1 MIHLFR
7 KTQALPQASPE
18 VLFPYIG
25 EAACLVN
32 RMGIITVLNDSA
44 LELASTVMPEL
55 MEKNVLKLFPNIPNA
70 EAWRMVLSAPASLPL
85 SLKVPVR
92 TGVVQARLFPSG
104 TGDALL
110 IFQPETGTEEITGEK
125 KDLILVKKI
134 CNHLATQKQDGIL
147 QSLAD
152 IGDHLEAESIWIL
165 VPRQSSG
172 GNGLQFHSPGFWE
185 ALPRSTS
192 NPNDTSIIIS
202 LEGKLTEI
210 GLSRLQSGHAFQ
222 FPGKLR
228 SSLPDPNI
236 RSYLFPIT
244 RQEELK
250 ALIAV
255 EMPAH
260 IPLKSEFPVQ
270 LLSSLLPV
278 WMDRLQD
285 IQNRNEILREK
296 ENLLAEL
303 HHRAKNN
310 LAILAGFLDLF
321 ENSGIPF
328 TAQELGKNIRER
340 IQALSLIYEILSA
353 SPNLSRLSVRQYFEM
368 LLFRI
373 ESNLNSRKRPEKTL
387 KIEDLFISD
396 MNQMIT
402 LGLLINEICLNAYHH
417 GLLHVPQ
424 PHLLVE
430 VKKEGNGLHIH
441 IRDNGPGIPENL
453 SGQPIPDTPGCTIIK
468 GLTGQLKARL
478 EMRSENGIL
487 IDLSLPEIR
496 TES

>member
-1 MIHLFR
+1 MIQLFR
-7 KTQALPQASPE
+7 KNQALPQASPE
-18 VLFPYIG
+18 MLFPYIG

-32 RMGIITVLNDSA
+32 RMGMITAFNDSA
-44 LELASTVMPEL
+44 LELANTLMPEL

-70 EAWRMVLSAPASLPL
+70 EAWRMVLSAPATLPL
-85 SLKVPVR
+85 TLKVFVLA
-92 TGVVQARLFPSG
+92 GVIQARLFPSG

-110 IFQPETGTEEITGEK
+110 IFQPETGPEKIPEEK
-125 KDLILVKKI
+125 KDLTLVKKI
-134 CNHLATQKQDGIL
+134 CGHLSTQKQDGIL
-147 QSLAD
+147 KTIAD
-152 IGDHLEAESIWIL
+152 IGAHLEAESIWIL
-165 VPRQSSG
+165 VPRQTAG

-185 ALPRSTS
+185 VHPRTNNLNESS
-192 NPNDTSIIIS
+192 MIIS
-202 LEGKLTEI
+202 LEDRLTES

-222 FPGKLR
+222 FAGRLQA
-228 SSLPDPNI
+228 SLPDADI
-236 RSYLFPIT
+236 RCFLFPVT

-255 EMPAH
+255 EMPVQ

-270 LLSSLLPV
+270 LLSNLLPV

-285 IQNRNEILREK
+285 IQERQGILREK

-321 ENSGIPF
+321 DTSGIPF

-373 ESNLNSRKRPEKTL
+373 ESSLNSRKRPEKTL

-417 GLLHVPQ
+417 GLLHVAE

-430 VKKEGNGLHIH
+430 VKKEGHGLHIH
-441 IRDNGPGIPENL
+441 IRDNGPGIPENQT
-453 SGQPIPDTPGCTIIK
+453 GQPIPDTPGCTIIK

-478 EMRSENGIL
+478 EMRSENGII